1 MSDIRNFLLI
11 ISLLFLNLEIMAQ
24 EGGVIRGQIKDKT
37 TGESLPGVNIVELDN
52 QNRIV
57 NGRPTDIN
65 GNYVLEVKDINHNI
79 QVSYLGYVSQTFKI
93 NSRTI
98 INIELEE
105 KTENIK
111 EVSIVAKT
119 SSNTLTGVSLRDQ
132 GGAVTQVNM
141 DELAGLST
149 ATAADALQGQVPGLD
164 ILAASGNPGS
174 GSSIVIRGMG
184 TLGNANPL
192 IVVDGIA
199 QDIKIQ
205 DFNFASADQHD
216 LGQLLNIAP
225 QDIKSVTV
233 LKDAASTA
241 VWGSKGA
248 NGVLIIETQQG
259 ASGKIKFNYE
269 YKFSANVQPPLIPM
283 LNGDEYITLQLEE
296 WHNFAGIYDISKE
309 IAYDKNY
316 IDFYNYSANTDWI
329 DEITRTSFTHD
340 HFFKLSGGSDK
351 SRYYTSFNYYKESGT
366 TINTAFR
373 RFSVRSNFDY
383 RLSDKLLFTIN
394 FSYSNTFREDNPRD
408 IRSMSYIKSPNMS
421 VWEYDENG
429 DLTGE
434 YFTPIVSYQGNGS
447 TFFNPVAVSD
457 LGYNDIKGNE
467 IQNNFVVEYDILD
480 WMKFQE
486 SVSFSFVNEKGNRF
500 IPGSAIGADWLDNAI
515 NEAEEQNSMNIRW
528 MSRSQLFLQPFKH
541 SDIHSLTGVLMW
553 EMEQKEYE
561 WMTLFTNKSPSTEI
575 TDPAAGSPYGW
586 MGSGIS
592 QSVLLG
598 AFASLNY
605 KFKDRYMFN
614 LNVRSDGSSSFGV
627 GNRWGTF
634 PSLWGAWRFSEE
646 SFMDNLNFLNEG
658 KLRISWGQSGK
669 GISDP
674 YATFSYYESSGQYM
688 ENPSI
693 IPVQIELANLKWQ
706 TVESWNGG
714 IDLGLFNNRIYIVG
728 EIYKQVTK
736 DLLWEK
742 YDIPGSSGFYQLG
755 YFNGGQL
762 QNIGWEYYMRGAV
775 IDHKDLKLSL
785 SFNISRNINSFLS
798 FPENF
803 LTVRGSSI
811 GNGVYPRKAEI
822 GKPIGS
828 FYGFRYLGVYPTDED
843 AIARDKNG
851 EILIDGNGD
860 PVYMTYQGTYK
871 FQGGDA
877 IYEDVNH
884 DGKID
889 LMDAVYLGDSN
900 PEITGGFN
908 TSIKYKQFSAS
919 FDFFY
924 RVGYDIVNQVAIET
938 EGMLGK
944 NNQST
949 AVLHRWR
956 WYGQDEEGLLPRAYM
971 NHPCNNLGSDRY
983 VEQGDFIRLNNVVF
997 MYRLGENITQKL
1009 HLSGL
1014 DLGINIRK
1022 LFTITRYTGQDP
1034 EIGRVEKDPFWLGLD
1049 NARTPTPKIYS
1060 FRILL
1065 NF

>member
-1 MSDIRNFLLI
+1 MNDIRNFLII
-11 ISLLFLNLEIMAQ
+11 ISLLFQSLEIMAQ
-24 EGGVIRGQIKDKT
+24 GGVIRGRITEKA
-37 TGESLPGVNIVELDN
+37 TGDPLPGVNIVELDN

-57 NGRPTDIN
+57 NGVITDIN
-65 GNYVLEVKDINHNI
+65 GHYVFEVKDINHDI
-79 QVSYLGYVSQTFKI
+79 QISYIGYNNQTFKV

-98 INIELEE
+98 IDIVLEE
-105 KTENIK
+105 KTETIE
-111 EVSIVAKT
+111 EVRIVAQT
-119 SSNTLTGVSLRDQ
+119 TSNTITGVSLRDQ
-132 GGAVTQVNM
+132 GGAVTKVDM
-141 DELAGLST
+141 DELAGLSS
-149 ATAADALQGQVPGLD
+149 ATAADALQGQVSGLD

-184 TLGNANPL
+184 TLGNSNPL

-269 YKFSANVQPPLIPM
+269 YKFSANVQPSLIPM

-296 WHNFAGIYDISKE
+296 WHNSAGIYDISRE
-309 IAYDKNY
+309 IAYDKND
-316 IDFYNYSANTDWI
+316 INFYNYSANTDWI
-329 DEITRTSFTHD
+329 NEITTTSFTHD
-340 HFFKLSGGSDK
+340 HFFKLSGGSSK
-351 SRYYTSFNYYKESGT
+351 SRYYTSFNYYKELGT
-366 TINTAFR
+366 TINTGFR

-383 RLSDKLLFTIN
+383 KLSNKLLFTIN

-408 IRSMSYIKSPNMS
+408 VRSMAYIKSPNMS

-429 DLTGE
+429 NLTGE

-457 LGYNDIKGNE
+457 LGDNDIKGNE
-467 IQNNFVVEYDILD
+467 IQNNFVFEYDILD

-486 SVSFSFVNEKGNRF
+486 SVSFSFINEKGNRF

-528 MSRSQLFLQPFKH
+528 MSRSQLFLQPFKS
-541 SDIHSLTGVLMW
+541 SDNHSLTGVLMW
-553 EMEQKEYE
+553 EMEKKEYE

-605 KFKDRYMFN
+605 KFKDRYIFN

-627 GNRWGTF
+627 SNRWGTF
-634 PSLWGAWRFSEE
+634 PSLMGAWRFSEE
-646 SFMDNLNFLNEG
+646 NFMGNLNFLNEG
-658 KLRISWGQSGK
+658 KLRLSWGKSGK
-669 GISDP
+669 GIDNP
-674 YATFSYYESSGQYM
+674 YATYSYYEASGQYM
-688 ENPSI
+688 EDPAI

-706 TVESWNGG
+706 TVQSWNGG
-714 IDLGLFNNRIYIVG
+714 VDLGLFNNRIYITA
-728 EIYKQVTK
+728 EIYNQVTQ
-736 DLLWEK
+736 DLLWET
-742 YDIPGSSGFYQLG
+742 YDIPGSSGFNRLG
-755 YFNGGQL
+755 YYNGGQL
-762 QNIGWEYYMRGAV
+762 QNMGWEYFMRGAV
-775 IDHKDLKLSL
+775 IDQKDLKLSL

-843 AIARDKNG
+843 AIARNENG
-851 EILIDGNGD
+851 DILIDGNGD
-860 PVYMTYQGTYK
+860 PIYMTYQGTYK

-877 IYEDVNH
+877 IYDDVNH

-889 LMDAVYLGDSN
+889 IMDAVYLGDSN

-924 RVGYDIVNQVAIET
+924 RLGYDIVNQVAIET
-938 EGMLGK
+938 EGMLDK

-983 VEQGDFIRLNNVVF
+983 VERGDFLRLNNLVF

-1009 HLSGL
+1009 HMSGI
-1014 DLGINIRK
+1014 DIAINIRK

>member
-24 EGGVIRGQIKDKT
+24 AGGVIRGQIKDKT

-65 GNYVLEVKDINHNI
+65 GNYVLEVKDINNNI

-105 KTENIK
+105 KTENIE
-111 EVSIVAKT
+111 EVRIVAKT
-119 SSNTLTGVSLRDQ
+119 SSNALTGVSIRDQ

-149 ATAADALQGQVPGLD
+149 ATAADALQGKVPGLD

-216 LGQLLNIAP
+216 LGQLLSIAP

-248 NGVLIIETQQG
+248 NGVLLIETQTG

-269 YKFSANVQPPLIPM
+269 YKFSANVQPPLIPL

-296 WHNFAGIYDISKE
+296 WHNYAGIYDISKE

-351 SRYYTSFNYYKESGT
+351 SRYYTSFNYYKELGT
-366 TINTAFR
+366 TTNTAFR

-394 FSYSNTFREDNPRD
+394 FSYSNTFREDNPED
-408 IRSMSYIKSPNMS
+408 IRSMAYIKSPNMS
-421 VWEYDENG
+421 VWEYDQNG

-434 YFTPIVSYQGNGS
+434 YFTPIVSYQGSGS
-447 TFFNPVAVSD
+447 TFFNPVAISE
-457 LGYNDIKGNE
+457 LGNNDIKGNE

-486 SVSFSFVNEKGNRF
+486 SVSFSFINEKGNRF
-500 IPGSAIGADWLDNAI
+500 IPGSAIGADWLDDSI
-515 NEAEEQNSMNIRW
+515 NVAEEQNSMNIRW
-528 MSRSQLFLQPFKH
+528 MSRSQLFFTPFKGNELH
-541 SDIHSLTGVLMW
+541 SFTGVLMW
-553 EMEQKEYE
+553 EMEQKEYD
-561 WMTLFTNKSPSTEI
+561 WMNLFTHKSPSTEI
-575 TDPAAGSPYGW
+575 MDPAAGSPYGL
-586 MGSGIS
+586 MRSGIS

-605 KFKDRYMFN
+605 KFKDRYIFN
-614 LNVRSDGSSSFGV
+614 LNMRTDGSSSFGA
-627 GNRWGTF
+627 GNRWGAF
-634 PSLWGAWRFSEE
+634 PSISGAWRFSEE
-646 SFMDNLNFLNEG
+646 SFMDNLKFLNDG
-658 KLRISWGQSGK
+658 KLRIAWGQSGK
-669 GISDP
+669 GIDDP
-674 YATFSYYESSGQYM
+674 YATYSYYASSGQYM

-714 IDLGLFNNRIYIVG
+714 VDLGFFNNRIYITG

-736 DLLWEK
+736 DLLWER
-742 YDIPGSSGFYQLG
+742 YDIPGSSGYTQLG

-762 QNIGWEYYMRGAV
+762 QNIGWEYNMRGAV

-785 SFNISRNINSFLS
+785 SFNISRNLNSFLS

-843 AIARDKNG
+843 AIARNENG
-851 EILIDGNGD
+851 DILIDGNGK

-889 LMDAVYLGDSN
+889 VLDAVYLGDSN

-924 RVGYDIVNQVAIET
+924 RLGYDIVNQVAIET

-956 WYGQDEEGLLPRAYM
+956 WYGQDEEGLLPRAFM

-983 VEQGDFIRLNNVVF
+983 VERGDFLRLNNMVF

-1009 HLSGL
+1009 HISGI
-1014 DLGINIRK
+1014 DLAINIRK

-1060 FRILL
+1060 FRIML

>member
-1 MSDIRNFLLI
+1 MNYIRNFLLI

-24 EGGVIRGQIKDKT
+24 VGGVIRGQIKDKT

-65 GNYVLEVKDINHNI
+65 GNYVLEVTDINHNI
-79 QVSYLGYVSQTFKI
+79 QVSYLGYNSQTFKI

-98 INIELEE
+98 INIELEQ
-105 KTENIK
+105 KTEDI
-111 EVSIVAKT
+111 EGVRIVAKT

-141 DELAGLST
+141 DELSGLST
-149 ATAADALQGQVPGLD
+149 ATAADALQGQVAGLD

-174 GSSIVIRGMG
+174 GSSMVIRGMG

-192 IVVDGIA
+192 IVVDGIP

-259 ASGKIKFNYE
+259 ISGKIKFNYE

-296 WHNFAGIYDISKE
+296 WHNYAGIYDISKE

-316 IDFYNYSANTDWI
+316 INFYNYSANTDWI

-340 HFFKLSGGSDK
+340 HFFKLSGGSNK
-351 SRYYTSFNYYKESGT
+351 SRYYTSFNYYKELGT

-394 FSYSNTFREDNPRD
+394 FSYSNTFREDNPKD
-408 IRSMSYIKSPNMS
+408 IRSMAYIKSPNMS

-429 DLTGE
+429 NLTGE
-434 YFTPIVSYQGNGS
+434 YFTPIVSYQGDGS

-457 LGYNDIKGNE
+457 LGENNIKGNE

-486 SVSFSFVNEKGNRF
+486 SVSFSFYNEKGNRF

-515 NEAEEQNSMNIRW
+515 NEAEEQNSLNIRW
-528 MSRSQLFLQPFKH
+528 MSRSQLFLQPFKQ
-541 SDIHSLTGVLMW
+541 STTHSLIGVLMW
-553 EMEQKEYE
+553 EMEQKEYD
-561 WMTLFTNKSPSTEI
+561 WMTLFTDKSPSTEI
-575 TDPAAGSPYGW
+575 TDPAAGSPYGY

-614 LNVRSDGSSSFGV
+614 FNVRSDGSSSFGA

-634 PSLWGAWRFSEE
+634 PSLWFAWRFSEE
-646 SFMDNLNFLNEG
+646 SFMDNLTFLSDG

-674 YATFSYYESSGQYM
+674 YATYSYYASSGQYM
-688 ENPSI
+688 ENPAI
-693 IPVQIELANLKWQ
+693 IPTQIELANLKWQ
-706 TVESWNGG
+706 TVGSWNGG
-714 IDLGLFNNRIYIVG
+714 VDLGLFNNRIYITA
-728 EIYKQVTK
+728 EIYNSVTK
-736 DLLWEK
+736 DLLWET
-742 YDIPGSSGFYQLG
+742 YDIPGSSGFNRLG

-762 QNIGWEYYMRGAV
+762 QNTGWEFYMRGAV

-843 AIARDKNG
+843 AIARNENG
-851 EILIDGNGD
+851 DILIDGNGN
-860 PVYMTYQGTYK
+860 PIYMTYQGTYK

-924 RVGYDIVNQVAIET
+924 RLGYDIVNQVAIET
-938 EGMLGK
+938 EGMLDK

-956 WYGQDEEGLLPRAYM
+956 WYGQDEEGLLPRAFM

-983 VEQGDFIRLNNVVF
+983 VERGDFLRLNNVVF

-1009 HLSGL
+1009 HLSGV

>member
-1 MSDIRNFLLI
+1 MKGIRNFLLLFI
-11 ISLLFLNLEIMAQ
+11 ILFQSLEIIAQ
-24 EGGVIRGQIKDKT
+24 TKGVIRGQILDAAINDP
-37 TGESLPGVNIVELDN
+37 LPGVNVVELDN

-57 NGRPTDIN
+57 TGTVTDIN
-65 GNYVLEVKDINHNI
+65 GNYVLEVKDIDHKI
-79 QVSYLGYVSQTFKI
+79 QVSYLGYTSQTFLI
-93 NSRTI
+93 NSRTT
-98 INIELEE
+98 INIKLEE
-105 KTENIK
+105 KTQNIQ
-111 EVSIVAKT
+111 EVKIIGKS
-119 SSNTLTGVSLRDQ
+119 SSNTITGVSLRDQ
-132 GGAVTQVNM
+132 AGAITQVNM
-141 DELAGLST
+141 DELSGLST

-199 QDIKIQ
+199 QNIKIQ

-241 VWGSKGA
+241 VWGSNGA

-259 ASGKIKFNYE
+259 ASGNIKFNYE
-269 YKFSANVQPPLIPM
+269 YKFSTNVQPPLIP
-283 LNGDEYITLQLEE
+283 LLDGDEYITLQLEE
-296 WHNFAGIYDISKE
+296 WHNNSGIYDIPSE
-309 IAYDKNY
+309 IAYDKHDIN
-316 IDFYNYSANTDWI
+316 FYNYSANTDWI
-329 DEITRTSFTHD
+329 HEITKSSYTHD
-340 HFFKLSGGSDK
+340 HFFKLSGGSSK
-351 SRYYTSFNYYKESGT
+351 SRYYTSFNYYKELGT

-383 RLSDKLLFTIN
+383 RLSDKMLFTIN
-394 FSYSNTFREDNPRD
+394 FSYSNTLREDNPRD
-408 IRSMSYIKSPNMS
+408 IRSMAYIKAPNMS
-421 VWEYDENG
+421 IREHDENG

-434 YFTPIVSYQGNGS
+434 YFTPIVSYQGDGS
-447 TFFNPVAVSD
+447 TFFNPVAVAR
-457 LGYNDIKGNE
+457 LGKNDIKGNE
-467 IQNNFVVEYDILD
+467 IQNNFVFEYNILD
-480 WMKFQE
+480 WLKFQQ
-486 SVSFSFVNEKGNRF
+486 SVSLSYLNEKGNRF
-500 IPGSAIGADWLDNAI
+500 VPASAIGADWLNSSI
-515 NEAEEQNSMNIRW
+515 NEAEEQNSMNVRW
-528 MSRSQLFLQPFKH
+528 MSRSQIFFTPFKGNE
-541 SDIHSLTGVLMW
+541 IHSFTGVLMW

-561 WMTLFTNKSPSTEI
+561 WMTLFTHNSASTEI
-575 TDPAAGSPYGW
+575 TDPAAGSPYGS
-586 MGSGIS
+586 MASGIS

-598 AFASLNY
+598 VFASLNY
-605 KFKDRYMFN
+605 KYKDRYIFN
-614 LNVRSDGSSSFGV
+614 ANIRSDGSSAFGV
-627 GNRWGTF
+627 NNRWGTF
-634 PSLWGAWRFSEE
+634 PSLMAAWRFSEE

-669 GISDP
+669 GINDP
-674 YATFSYYESSGQYM
+674 YATYSYYEASGRYM
-688 ENPSI
+688 EDPAI
-693 IPVQIELANLKWQ
+693 VPVQIELANLKWQ

-714 IDLGLFNNRIYIVG
+714 IDLELFNNRVFITG

-736 DLLWEK
+736 DLLWET
-742 YDIPGSSGFYQLG
+742 YEIPGSSGFNQLG
-755 YFNGGQL
+755 YFNGGEL
-762 QNIGWEYYMRGAV
+762 QNIGWEYYIRGAI
-775 IDHKDLKLSL
+775 IDKKDLKLSL
-785 SFNISRNINSFLS
+785 SFNVSRNLNSFLS

-843 AIARDKNG
+843 AIARNKNG
-851 EILIDGNGD
+851 EILIDGNGE

-877 IYEDVNH
+877 IYEDVNY

-889 LMDAVYLGDSN
+889 IMDAVYLGDSN

-908 TSIKYKQFSAS
+908 TSIKYKQFSAT

-924 RVGYDIVNQVAIET
+924 RLGYDIVNQVAIET
-938 EGMLGK
+938 EGMLDK

-956 WYGQDEEGLLPRAYM
+956 WYGQDEKGLLPRAYM

-983 VEQGDFIRLNNVVF
+983 VERGDFLRLNNVVF
-997 MYRLGENITQKL
+997 MYRLGEKVTEKL
-1009 HLSGL
+1009 HLNGL
-1014 DLGINIRK
+1014 DLAINIRK
-1022 LFTITRYTGQDP
+1022 LFTLTRYTGQDP

-1060 FRILL
+1060 FRIML